1 MRKTSKRGQRI
12 WKQLLDV
19 RLEEGLVRPIMTPEV
34 RQTENEQ
41 RRRHA
46 RLDIA
51 LAVNYAIQQ
60 AGGETSEM
68 AETLSS
74 DISASGLRLMT
85 VAPLENGSL
94 LNLEIT
100 LPEEWPE
107 ASEPIKAQGE
117 VVWQSKISDFSYETG
132 AVIKHMNELDKKRLM
147 SFVFDQMS
155 RLVGAFTPS
164 GTPSDGGSSLL
175 N

>member
-1 MRKTSKRGQRI
+1 MS
-12 WKQLLDV
+12 V
-19 RLEEGLVRPIMTPEV
+19 NSPSENRPGSNPKD
-34 RQTENEQ
+34 Q
-41 RRRHA
+41 RRHA

-51 LAVNYAIQQ
+51 LAVNYAILQS
-60 AGGETSEM
+60 GGEASEM

-94 LNLEIT
+94 INLEIA
-100 LPEEWPE
+100 LPEDCPD
-107 ASEPIKAQGE
+107 AGDPIKAQGE
-117 VVWQSKISDFSYETG
+117 VVWQNKISDFSYETG
-132 AVIKHMNELDKKRLM
+132 TVIKHMEERDKKRLM

-155 RLVGAFTPS
+155 RLVGAL
-164 GTPSDGGSSLL
+164 GGSNGGVGGTTPSLL

>member
-1 MRKTSKRGQRI
+1 MAMDPETQTSSSSKDQ
-12 WKQLLDV
+12 
-19 RLEEGLVRPIMTPEV
+19 
-34 RQTENEQ
+34 
-41 RRRHA
+41 RRHA

-51 LAVNYAIQQ
+51 LSVNYAIQQ
-60 AGGETSEM
+60 SAGEISEM

-85 VAPLENGSL
+85 VAPLDNGSI

-100 LPEEWPE
+100 LPEEWPG
-107 ASEPIKAQGE
+107 AAEPIKAQGE
-117 VVWQSKISDFSYETG
+117 VVWQNKISDYSYETG
-132 AVIKHMNELDKKRLM
+132 TVIKYMEENEKKRLM

-155 RLVGAFTPS
+155 RLVGTLDPS
-164 GTPSDGGSSLL
+164 GGSTGSAGGPTPTLL

>member
-1 MRKTSKRGQRI
+1 MSTESHAETHPSSKDQ
-12 WKQLLDV
+12 
-19 RLEEGLVRPIMTPEV
+19 
-34 RQTENEQ
+34 
-41 RRRHA
+41 RRHA

-60 AGGETSEM
+60 SGGEASEM

-100 LPEEWPE
+100 LPEDWPT
-107 ASEPIKAQGE
+107 AGDPIRAHGE
-117 VVWQSKISDFSYETG
+117 VVWQNKISDFSYETG
-132 AVIKHMNELDKKRLM
+132 TVIKHMDEADKKRLM

-155 RLVGAFTPS
+155 RLVGAF
-164 GTPSDGGSSLL
+164 GGSAGGDPTGGTNPTLL